1 MAPVRLNF
9 SVKTFPELA
18 AILYKSIKPEIE
30 SIKSSRSKA
39 SVTLQGDEIV
49 FSIESM
55 DMVAARAAANTVIRL
70 LNTSFQTVEVLQNVR

>member
-1 MAPVRLNF
+1 LAPVRLNF
-9 SVKTFPELA
+9 SVKTFPKLA